1 MSTNRAESLK
11 LLSKT
16 RAKLALANTAPMA
29 FFANIC
35 MRLNVDVVE
44 DDNHSIQTA
53 AVGGNNDLYLNHKF
67 WTALTDEERT
77 GLLAH
82 EVMHLVYRH
91 HTRRHDRNPE
101 VWNIAGDLRINSDL
115 KELGFSLPKGG
126 VFPGDFNLPEDKTTD
141 WYYDELMKNAKIVKL
156 KCGEG
161 SDPGKCGGVLDASG
175 DPEAESRSDQMVRGA
190 RQHAEK
196 RGTIPGSLGALLEQF
211 GRSKIDYSEV
221 LWPFIQSFSKD
232 DYSWAKCNRRM
243 ISQGLYLPGMH
254 SENLGKI
261 VVLVDGSGSC
271 WDEKVMQ
278 RFGSELSGILDCNPM
293 EVKVVY
299 HDIPV
304 VHVDTINQGDQLVL
318 TPKGGGGTS
327 HVPAF
332 KWVEENA
339 PDALCVIAL
348 TDLYTEFPKNPPDIP
363 VFWISIARDTK
374 APFGTVLHVEI

>member
-1 MSTNRAESLK
+1 MSTEVEESLK
-11 LLSKT
+11 KLSIT
-16 RAKLALANTAPMA
+16 RARLALDNTAKMA
-29 FFANIC
+29 FFANIL
-35 MRLNVDVVE
+35 MRLDATVIT
-44 DDNHSIQTA
+44 DDKDPIQTA
-53 AVGGNNDLYLNHKF
+53 AVGGDNDLYLRSTF
-67 WTALTDEERT
+67 WLALNDAERT

-82 EVMHLVYRH
+82 EVLHLVYRH
-91 HTRRHDRNPE
+91 HTRRNDRDGKI
-101 VWNIAGDLRINSDL
+101 WNIAGDLRINSDL
-115 KELGFSLPKGG
+115 KELGFTLPPQGLYPSTFG
-126 VFPGDFNLPEDKTTD
+126 FPEDKTTD
-141 WYYDELMKNAKIVKL
+141 WYYDELMKNDVQVQM

-161 SDPGKCGGVLDASG
+161 NDPGKCGGVIDASS
-175 DPEAESRSDQMVRGA
+175 DKEAESRSDQLVRAA
-190 RQHAEK
+190 RQHAER
-196 RGTIPGSLGALLEQF
+196 RGAISGSLGATLDAF

-221 LWPFIQSFSKD
+221 LWPFVQSFSKD
-232 DYSWAKCNRRM
+232 DYSWARCNRRL

-254 SENLGKI
+254 SESIGKI

-271 WDEKVMQ
+271 WDDKVMN
-278 RFGSELSGILDCNPM
+278 RFGSELSGVLDCNPI

-332 KWVEENA
+332 KWIEENA
-339 PDALCVIAL
+339 SDALVIIAL

-363 VFWISIARDTK
+363 VFWISVAKETK